1 MNGQQVFESISLPM
15 KEGLAIYINN
25 LSLDRVILF
34 GFDTVVDEGVQREQT
49 QHILDGILVDHEQ
62 NNDIPAK

>member
-1 MNGQQVFESISLPM
+1 M

-34 GFDTVVDEGVQREQT
+34 GFDTVVDEGVQREQA
-49 QHILDGILVDHEQ
+49 QHILNGILVDHEQ

>member
-1 MNGQQVFESISLPM
+1 M

-25 LSLDRVILF
+25 LSLDRVILL
-34 GFDTVVDEGVQREQT
+34 GFDTVVNEGVQREQT
-49 QHILDGILVDHEQ
+49 QHILNGILVDHEQ